1 MNEIKISEASQ
12 FKILQDALRGG
23 GCNVNLANKNVNS
36 GQNSLIH
43 PSLSTAGAI
52 ALNGEIITVA
62 ASSSVFELEETTIPA
77 YGGAAFV
84 CCTAVA
90 AGAGVGYATNVLTSA
105 QISESH
111 SALLSD
117 GMTSAAI
124 STAGGPC
131 YDVYMSPVLSW
142 PAIPVT
148 TVPCAIY
155 VIAAPD
161 SAHVAGS
168 NTFSEAVSDNAVT
181 KYWQRMNM
189 NFNTGLT

>member
-1 MNEIKISEASQ
+1 MNEINISDATQ
-12 FKILQDALRGG
+12 FKALQDALRGG
-23 GCNVNLANKNVNS
+23 GCNVNLSNKNVNS

-62 ASSSVFELEETTIPA
+62 ASSSVFVLEETTVPA
-77 YGGAAFV
+77 YGGVAFV
-84 CCTAVA
+84 CCVSTAS
-90 AGAGVGYATNVLTSA
+90 GEGSGIPTNVLTSA

-111 SALLSD
+111 SALLSG

-142 PAIPVT
+142 PVIPVT
-148 TVPCAIY
+148 TVPCGIY

-189 NFNTGLT
+189 NFNSGRT